1 MFNLVYRFK
10 QWVRYKNTF
19 KNVNT
24 ENFSNHILDIVEK
37 SKSPI
42 GFYEHIKSRKI
53 VYISCM
59 LQKIL
64 EIDKNA
70 VKPAAITELQWNSIS
85 GKLLHEGDAS
95 EENLYVFKDNED
107 TIMKWLKIVSEKRS
121 NRESGVV
128 IDVTK
133 ERHLTYKLQNKLE
146 VDALTHIFN
155 ADAFR
160 RRVKDILCSP
170 ETAGVCALAF
180 VDVDKFKTINDTYG
194 HTFGDKY
201 LIAVADM
208 LSGFKSD
215 NSFVARLSGDEFAMF
230 FHGFDN
236 IDSAR
241 SIIAESINALCRRKI
256 TLPDSNEKTLDVS
269 IGIAWYPMHSTT
281 QEKLFEFADL
291 AMYNAKINNLLYD
304 EY

>member
-1 MFNLVYRFK
+1 MLNLFYLFK

-19 KNVNT
+19 QNVNT
-24 ENFSNHILDIVEK
+24 ESFSNHILDIVEK

-64 EIDKNA
+64 EIDINA
-70 VKPAAITELQWNSIS
+70 VKPAAITEVQWNSIS
-85 GKLLHEGDAS
+85 GKFLHERDAS
-95 EENLYVFKDNED
+95 EDNLYVFKDSED
-107 TIMKWLKIVSEKRS
+107 TNLKWLKIVSEKRS
-121 NRESGVV
+121 SRESGVI

-133 ERHLTYKLQNKLE
+133 ERHLTYKLQNKLDI
-146 VDALTHIFN
+146 DALTRIFN
-155 ADAFR
+155 AGAFR
-160 RRVKDILCSP
+160 RKIKDILRTP

-180 VDVDKFKTINDTYG
+180 VDVDKFKSINDTYG

-201 LIAVADM
+201 LIAVAEM
-208 LSGFKSD
+208 LSDFKSD
-215 NSFVARLSGDEFAMF
+215 NSFIARISGDEFAMF
-230 FHGFDN
+230 FHGFED
-236 IDSAR
+236 ISSAR
-241 SIIAESINALCRRKI
+241 SILAESINTLCRKKI
-256 TLPDSNEKTLDVS
+256 TLPDNNEKTLDVS
-269 IGIAWYPMHSTT
+269 IGISWYPLHSTV